1 MNADEKKELI
11 STMIPECLAGDIGM
25 KINHVGTLISRV
37 EEYILNEVVYKD
49 PHYPYLAKIETAI
62 EKIVGGIVY
71 TNFPQ
76 TTGIDFEKLKK
87 IVVEKTFT
95 IDESWANLEALSGIL
110 ALADLQD
117 IRLARVYYYAALDN
131 YPLLNQSPTAMAACG
146 KNIDRAMQKVMDI
159 CDHNNLVKKVASGWK
174 EKVVKTKA
182 EVNDV
187 R

>member
-1 MNADEKKELI
+1 
-11 STMIPECLAGDIGM
+11 MIPECLAGDIGM

-37 EEYILNEVVYKD
+37 EEYLLNEVVYKD
-49 PHYPYLAKIETAI
+49 PHYPYLARIETAI
-62 EKIVGGIVY
+62 EKIIGGITY
-71 TNFPQ
+71 THSPQ
-76 TTGIDFEKLKK
+76 ITGLDFENLKK
-87 IVVEKTFT
+87 IVVEKTFI
-95 IDESWANLEALSGIL
+95 IDQSWATQEALSGIS

-131 YPLLNQSPTAMAACG
+131 YPLLTQSPLALAAAG

-159 CDHNNLVKKVASGWK
+159 CDHNNLVKKVATGWK
-174 EKVVKTKA
+174 EKVVKTKI